1 LDGEGIIR
9 MFHSILRDSVLCL
22 AILSVSACRH
32 GRPLAP
38 QTWRFD
44 VSSFPDRVVPPV
56 ETPAAGGMYRVPVEG
71 LTYAHPECHAE
82 AAEFSLVNSGK
93 GLSLQFP
100 SSVLESEGHDPA
112 DAWDVFRDAVLRLED
127 NGCLPRE
134 SIQKLSTQL
143 VGAIPFTTRTAY
155 AIRYSNYERT
165 GAINLEPG
173 FRLKVLAPILKPGF
187 QEVKVLHAPRATG
200 GPLEMTVEG
209 LEGYETAYYAVQ
221 PREGGGVQF
230 SLSSVEQN
238 RMNVVTHTSE
248 AKAFE
253 LRPAPGARFFRLM
266 FLRRASVAD
275 RDISLLGAPEWGLLL
290 DSAHRFDTVAG
301 TVDDCGKVPG
311 LTCVAVSKQ
320 VAILSEIG
328 IEANGQTVFL
338 PVGGTLRD
346 LLGTA
351 GKDPGRVVALMGVK
365 VERPWHGRMFP
376 VELDRGNLRSFSFVL
391 MAGDRVTWP

>member
-1 LDGEGIIR
+1 MSHTILHE
-9 MFHSILRDSVLCL
+9 SILCL

-32 GRPLAP
+32 DRPLAP

-44 VSSFPDRVVPPV
+44 VSSTPDRVVPPI
-56 ETPAAGGMYRVPVEG
+56 ETPQAGGIYRVPIKGVA
-71 LTYAHPECHAE
+71 YARPECHAD
-82 AAEFSLVNSGK
+82 AAEFKLVDVRK
-93 GLSLQFP
+93 KLSLQFP
-100 SSVLESEGHDPA
+100 ASVLESEGHDPA
-112 DAWDVFRDAVLRLED
+112 DDWDVFRDAVLRLED

-143 VGAIPFTTRTAY
+143 VCAIPFTTRTAY

-187 QEVKVLHAPRATG
+187 REVKILQAPRATG

-221 PREGGGVQF
+221 PRDGGGVQF

-253 LRPAPGARFFRLM
+253 LRPAPDARFFRLM

-275 RDISLLGAPEWGLLL
+275 RDISLLGAPQWGLLL
-290 DSAHRFDTVAG
+290 DSARRFDTIAG
-301 TVDDCGKVPG
+301 TVDDCDKVPG

-320 VAILSEIG
+320 VAILSEVG
-328 IEANGQTVFL
+328 IEANGQTVFV

-346 LLGTA
+346 
-351 GKDPGRVVALMGVK
+351 VVAAAGADPNRVPVLNDVK
-365 VERPWHGRMFP
+365 VERPWHGRMVP
-376 VELDRGNLRSFSFVL
+376 VELDRGNPRSFSFVL
-391 MAGDRVTWP
+391 MAGDRVTWR